1 MLQEEGAPVDAEVKR
16 EAEVIRQVR
25 ESEGDEVSLQ
35 LPSQP
40 TTTASSPNI
49 VAASGQPDGLE
60 DIPEDVTMASESAS
74 RRSSS
79 TFSHQASKNSGGLG
93 YWNNVDDRKMRT
105 PPPLF
110 GPRGS
115 SSGISDDMS
124 MDTPLSSVQSSTP
137 QQIITKLVH
146 ASNSQFSTPQPVV
159 SLIDP
164 PRKGNKRIRDDDFD
178 PHYLKRR
185 AVSPGLS
192 LQSSPVL
199 PQSPQGG
206 WWGPPARNAR
216 ESPNVQL
223 IGERVCSGG
232 SSGSASTT
240 SGAPKRVGMQGMN
253 DTNDGLMNM
262 SIE

>member
-1 MLQEEGAPVDAEVKR
+1 MKR

-25 ESEGDEVSLQ
+25 ESEGDDLSLQ
-35 LPSQP
+35 PPSQT

-49 VAASGQPDGLE
+49 LATSGQLDSLE
-60 DIPEDVTMASESAS
+60 DIPEDVTMGSEPATS

-79 TFSHQASKNSGGLG
+79 AFSHQALRNSGGLG
-93 YWNNVDDRKMRT
+93 YWNNFDDRKMRT

-124 MDTPLSSVQSSTP
+124 MDTPLPSVQSSTP
-137 QQIITKLVH
+137 QHTIAKPPQSSDSRST
-146 ASNSQFSTPQPVV
+146 TPQPL
-159 SLIDP
+159 STAADP
-164 PRKGNKRIRDDDFD
+164 HKKGNKRFRDDDFD
-178 PHYLKRR
+178 PHYFKRR

-206 WWGPPARNAR
+206 WWGLPSRNSR
-216 ESPNVQL
+216 ESPSIQVL
-223 IGERVCSGG
+223 GERVCSGG
-232 SSGSASTT
+232 SSSSA
-240 SGAPKRVGMQGMN
+240 GAPSGTSKRVGIQGMN
-253 DTNDGLMNM
+253 DTHDGLMNM